1 MEFNRKSIIKYGV
14 IVIIALFVLIYPVQ
28 IYNIFLNLLSIILP
42 LILGG
47 VLAYALNILVVRL
60 EKHFFPNTKL
70 KWLQSS
76 RRGIVILITL
86 VIVILVMTGVFRLV
100 LPQFISALT
109 EFFKSIPALV
119 TDISDFAQKLNS
131 NSMVPKQLQSID
143 INWSSVQAKVMKFL
157 TSGVS
162 GVFGSTFKIVTG
174 VAKGLFNFILAFT
187 FAVYILATK
196 EKLVAQVSKASR
208 AFIKEDKRK
217 KIKYV
222 IDITNKMFSSFIV
235 GQVTEAIILG
245 TLCALGM
252 LIFKFPY
259 ALSVGAFVGITSLV
273 PIFGAWAGGAVGFL
287 LIAVD
292 SPLQAVIFI
301 IFIIVLQQ
309 LESNLIYPR
318 VVGTSIG
325 LPGIWVL
332 AAITVGGGLG
342 GIVGMLLGVPTAATI
357 YQLFKNEANRRL
369 EKAAKL

>member
-208 AFIKEDKRK
+208 AFIKEDKLK

-222 IDITNKMFSSFIV
+222 TDITNKMFSSFIV

-369 EKAAKL
+369 EKADKL

>member
-1 MEFNRKSIIKYGV
+1 
-14 IVIIALFVLIYPVQ
+14 
-28 IYNIFLNLLSIILP
+28 
-42 LILGG
+42 
-47 VLAYALNILVVRL
+47 
-60 EKHFFPNTKL
+60 
-70 KWLQSS
+70 
-76 RRGIVILITL
+76 
-86 VIVILVMTGVFRLV
+86 
-100 LPQFISALT
+100 
-109 EFFKSIPALV
+109 
-119 TDISDFAQKLNS
+119 
-131 NSMVPKQLQSID
+131 
-143 INWSSVQAKVMKFL
+143 
-157 TSGVS
+157 
-162 GVFGSTFKIVTG
+162 VTG

>member
-1 MEFNRKSIIKYGV
+1 MEINRRNVIRYGL
-14 IVIIALFVLIYPVQ
+14 IVVLVLVGLIYPGQ
-28 IYNIFLNLLSIILP
+28 IYNIFLSLLSIMLP

-47 VLAYALNILVVRL
+47 VLAYVLNILVVKL

-70 KWLQSS
+70 KWLKNS

-100 LPQFISALT
+100 LPQFIRALM
-109 EFFKSIPALV
+109 EFFKSIPALFS
-119 TDISDFAQKLNS
+119 DISKLAEKINS
-131 NSMVPKQLQSID
+131 HSAVPDQLKGID
-143 INWSSVQAKVMKFL
+143 VDWTSVQTKVMKFL
-157 TSGVS
+157 TTGVS
-162 GVFGSTFKIVTG
+162 GLFGSTFKIVTSLG
-174 VAKGLFNFILAFT
+174 KGIFNFILAIT
-187 FAVYILATK
+187 FAIYTLATK
-196 EKLVAQVSKASR
+196 EKLIAQVNKAGR
-208 AFIKEDKRK
+208 AFIKENTRK

-222 IDITNKMFSSFIV
+222 LDITNNMFSSFIV

-252 LIFKFPY
+252 LLFKFPY

-273 PIFGAWAGGAVGFL
+273 PIFGAWAGGVVGFL
-287 LIAVD
+287 LIVVD
-292 SPLQAVIFI
+292 SPLQAVLFV

-342 GIVGMLLGVPTAATI
+342 GIVGMLLGVPVAATI

-369 EKAAKL
+369 ENQAKV

>member
-1 MEFNRKSIIKYGV
+1 MELTQKNIFKYGS
-14 IVIIALFVLIYPVQ
+14 IVVLVLALMVYPVQ
-28 IYNIFLNLLSIILP
+28 IYNIFLNLLGIIMP

-60 EKHFFPNTKL
+60 ENHFFPNTKM
-70 KWLQSS
+70 KWLQNS

-86 VIVILVMTGVFRLV
+86 IIVILVMTGVFRLV

-109 EFFKSIPALV
+109 DFFKSIPAFV
-119 TDISDFAQKLNS
+119 TDISNFAEKINSHSEISDQLNTI
-131 NSMVPKQLQSID
+131 NV
-143 INWSSVQAKVMKFL
+143 NWSSVQAKVMKFL
-157 TSGVS
+157 TSGAS
-162 GVFGSTFKIVTG
+162 GLFGSTFKIVTG

-187 FAVYILATK
+187 FAIYILATK
-196 EKLVAQVSKASR
+196 EKLTAQVKKAGR
-208 AFIKEDKRK
+208 AFIKEKHRQ
-217 KIKYV
+217 KIQY
-222 IDITNKMFSSFIV
+222 IFDITNKMFSSFIV

-252 LIFKFPY
+252 LLFKFPY
-259 ALSVGAFVGITSLV
+259 ALPVGAFVGITSLV

-292 SPLQAVIFI
+292 SPLQAVLFV

-342 GIVGMLLGVPTAATI
+342 GIVGMLLGVPVAATI

-369 EKAAKL
+369 ENQPKV

>member
-1 MEFNRKSIIKYGV
+1 MELTQKNIFKYGS
-14 IVIIALFVLIYPVQ
+14 IVVLVLALMVYPVQ
-28 IYNIFLNLLSIILP
+28 IYNIFLNLLGIIMP

-60 EKHFFPNTKL
+60 ENHFFPNTKM
-70 KWLQSS
+70 KWLQNS

-86 VIVILVMTGVFRLV
+86 IIVILVMTGVFRLV

-109 EFFKSIPALV
+109 DFFKSIPAFV
-119 TDISDFAQKLNS
+119 TDISNFAEKINS
-131 NSMVPKQLQSID
+131 HSEISDQLDTINV
-143 INWSSVQAKVMKFL
+143 NWSSVQAKVMKFL
-157 TSGVS
+157 TSGAS
-162 GVFGSTFKIVTG
+162 GLFGSTFKIVTG

-187 FAVYILATK
+187 FAIYILATK
-196 EKLVAQVSKASR
+196 EKLTAQVKKAGR
-208 AFIKEDKRK
+208 AFIKEKHRQ
-217 KIKYV
+217 KIQYV
-222 IDITNKMFSSFIV
+222 FDITNKMFSSFIV

-252 LIFKFPY
+252 LLFKFPY
-259 ALSVGAFVGITSLV
+259 ALPVGAFVGITSLV

-292 SPLQAVIFI
+292 SPLQAVLFV

-342 GIVGMLLGVPTAATI
+342 GIVGMLLGVPVAATI

-369 EKAAKL
+369 ENQPKV

>member
-1 MEFNRKSIIKYGV
+1 MELTRKNIFKYGSITV
-14 IVIIALFVLIYPVQ
+14 LIIALLIYPAQ
-28 IYNIFLNLLSIILP
+28 IYSIFLNLFSIVMP

-47 VLAYALNILVVRL
+47 VLAYALNILVIRL
-60 EKHFFPNTKL
+60 EKHFFPNTKK
-70 KWLQSS
+70 KWLQNS

-86 VIVILVMTGVFRLV
+86 VLVILAMTGVFRLV

-109 EFFKSIPALV
+109 DFFKSIPAFV
-119 TDISDFAQKLNS
+119 TDISNFAEKVNS
-131 NSMVPKQLQSID
+131 HSAVPDQLKAID
-143 INWSSVQAKVMKFL
+143 INWTSVQAKVMKFL

-162 GVFGSTFKIVTG
+162 GLFGSTFKIVTG
-174 VAKGLFNFILAFT
+174 VAKGLFNLILAFT
-187 FAVYILATK
+187 FAIYILATK
-196 EKLVAQVSKASR
+196 EKLTAQVKKAGR
-208 AFIKEDKRK
+208 AFIKENHRK
-217 KIKYV
+217 KIQYV
-222 IDITNKMFSSFIV
+222 FDITNKMFSSFIV

-252 LIFKFPY
+252 LLFRFPY
-259 ALSVGAFVGITSLV
+259 ALPVGAFVGITSLV

-292 SPLQAVIFI
+292 SPLQAVLFV

-342 GIVGMLLGVPTAATI
+342 GIVGMLLGVPVAATI

-369 EKAAKL
+369 ENQPTV

>member
-1 MEFNRKSIIKYGV
+1 MELTRKNIFKYGS
-14 IVIIALFVLIYPVQ
+14 IAVLILVLMVYPVQ
-28 IYNIFLNLLSIILP
+28 IYNIFLRLLGIVMP

-60 EKHFFPNTKL
+60 EKHFFPNTKK
-70 KWLQSS
+70 KWLQNS

-109 EFFKSIPALV
+109 DFFKSIPAFV
-119 TDISDFAQKLNS
+119 TDISNFAEKINS
-131 NSMVPKQLQSID
+131 HSAVPDQLKAID
-143 INWSSVQAKVMKFL
+143 INWTSVQTKVMKFL
-157 TSGVS
+157 SSGVS
-162 GVFGSTFKIVTG
+162 GLFGSTFKIVTS

-187 FAVYILATK
+187 FAIYILATK
-196 EKLVAQVSKASR
+196 ESLTAQVKKAGR
-208 AFIKEDKRK
+208 AFIKENHRQ
-217 KIKYV
+217 KIQYV
-222 IDITNKMFSSFIV
+222 FDITNKMFSSFIV

-252 LIFKFPY
+252 LLFKFPY
-259 ALSVGAFVGITSLV
+259 ALPVGAFVGITSLV

-292 SPLQAVIFI
+292 SPLQAVLFVV
-301 IFIIVLQQ
+301 FIIVLQQ

-342 GIVGMLLGVPTAATI
+342 GIVGMLLGVPVAATI

-369 EKAAKL
+369 ENQPKV